1 MFVSVPIHIRSIHSL
16 AIEMF
21 RVSQNLSPSIVN
33 DIFTQKCNSRYNL
46 RKVSEFSR
54 PLVKS
59 VHHGS
64 DSVSFRRPNRQFKY
78 F

>member
-1 MFVSVPIHIRSIHSL
+1 MFVSVSIHMRSIQSL
-16 AIEMF
+16 AIDMF
-21 RVSQNLSPSIVN
+21 RVRWILSPSIVN

-59 VHHGS
+59 VYHGS
-64 DSVSFRRPNRQFKY
+64 ESVSFRRPNRQF
-78 F
+78 